1 MTQEIPYSISDKL
14 SPFLIFNRHQWAEL
28 RKSVPLKLTEQDLKP
43 LLGIN
48 EELSLDEVST
58 IYLPLARLINY
69 YIEENLRRQ
78 TVLNRFL
85 GIHNPRV
92 PYIISIAGSVAVGKS
107 TSARILQSL
116 LSQWTDVRK
125 VDLIT
130 TDGFLY
136 PLEKLQQE
144 NLLDKKGFPVSYDTP
159 KLIQFLADI
168 KSGKPN
174 VKAPIYSHLT
184 YDIIPDEFNLVN
196 QPDILILE
204 GLNVLQISS
213 RKTSQIFVSDFVD
226 FSIYVDAEEKLL
238 KEWYI
243 RRFLKFR
250 QSAFNNPN
258 SYFKHY
264 ANLSEREAINT
275 ATNIW
280 NNINGLNL
288 KENILPTRERA
299 NLILTKGADHA
310 VELVK
315 LRK

>member
-1 MTQEIPYSISDKL
+1 MPTKYSIS
-14 SPFLIFNRHQWAEL
+14 PYITFNRKEWAEL

-43 LLGIN
+43 LLSFNDEI
-48 EELSLDEVST
+48 SLDEVSE
-58 IYLPLARLINY
+58 IYLPLVRLLNY

-85 GIHNPRV
+85 GNHSNNS

-107 TSARILQSL
+107 TTARILQAL
-116 LSQWTDVRK
+116 LSHWPYPRQVE
-125 VDLIT
+125 LIT

-136 PLEKLQQE
+136 PLEKLKKE
-144 NLLDKKGFPVSYDTP
+144 GILNKKGFPISYDTP

-168 KSGKPN
+168 KSG
-174 VKAPIYSHLT
+174 VTEVYSPIYSHLT
-184 YDIIPDEFNLVN
+184 YDIIPNQFDVIK

-204 GLNVLQISS
+204 GLNVLQTGNG
-213 RKTSQIFVSDFVD
+213 KANQVFVSDFVD
-226 FSIYVDAEEKLL
+226 FSIYVDADENLL
-238 KEWYI
+238 KNWYI
-243 RRFLKFR
+243 HRFLKFR

-264 ANLSEREAINT
+264 ASLSEQEAIRT
-275 ATNIW
+275 ASDIW
-280 NNINGLNL
+280 ENINGLNL

-299 NLILTKGADHA
+299 NLILQKGEQHLI
-310 VELVK
+310 ERVK